1 MSEEKKKKREEIKK
15 FQKKGKKKKVF
26 ILVGISFEGLL
37 GVEKSAQKKK
47 KKKPKTKNST
57 KGLLANEIIQK
68 KNVSKQ
74 NKSKKVTTA

>member
-47 KKKPKTKNST
+47 KTNPK
-57 KGLLANEIIQK
+57 QK
-68 KNVSKQ
+68 TVLKAFWQ
-74 NKSKKVTTA
+74 MR

>member
-47 KKKPKTKNST
+47 KPKTKNST